1 MIGLM
6 KFILYIYKGDILSN
20 QYSFNNFSISF
31 LYQNKKR
38 QRGKEKLS
46 RANRVKKMVSW
57 RGLFFI
63 LVFMVM
69 ARNGEAQLVEN
80 FYSSTCPNLE
90 SIVNQ
95 VVSTKFSQTFVTVPS
110 TLRLF
115 FHDCFVE
122 VGFRILLLRSYR
134 VSYVD

>member
-1 MIGLM
+1 MIGLI

-122 VGFRILLLRSYR
+122 VGFRILLLRSYH